1 MRVAHLSVPKSGSN
15 ILREAF
21 GWAKK
26 ERITGAVEHIQFEQ
40 LERQIK
46 YEGDVNGH
54 LKYTDAFLA
63 LLRHY
68 NYLIIFQYRDPRDT
82 IVSWYEWHKKLGKNR
97 TWRDQIHLASAQMI
111 EMEPWWEACDLAVR
125 YEHLIEKKYPETH
138 TFRRGIV
145 GSYKDEFPSEH
156 WDYYNERCAKVKYW
170 EWNYE

>member
-15 ILREAF
+15 ILRVAM
-21 GWAKK
+21 GWEGK
-26 ERITGAVEHIQFEQ
+26 ERVTGGATHVQMEQ
-40 LERQIK
+40 LEKQIK

-54 LKYTDAFLA
+54 LQYTEQFHEMLKD
-63 LLRHY
+63 HM
-68 NYLIIFQYRDPRDT
+68 IIFQYRDPRDT

-97 TWRDQIHLASAQMI
+97 TWRDQIHLASAQMLA
-111 EMEPWWEACDLAVR
+111 MEPWWEHCDLAVR
-125 YEHLIEKKYPETH
+125 YEHLVEKEYPETH

-145 GSYKDEFPSEH
+145 GSYKDEFPPEH